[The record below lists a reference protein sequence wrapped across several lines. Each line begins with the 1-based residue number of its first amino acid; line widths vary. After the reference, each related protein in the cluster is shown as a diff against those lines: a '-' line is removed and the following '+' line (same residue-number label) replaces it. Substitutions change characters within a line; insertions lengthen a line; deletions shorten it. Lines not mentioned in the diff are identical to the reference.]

1 MIVLPTATAE
11 EKKIAVDKFVAT
23 AYNNPALM
31 NFIRIA
37 NLTFESA
44 TTTPLILHVKQGVA
58 KGGEATISF

>member
-1 MIVLPTATAE
+1 MITLPPLKPGEA
-11 EKKIAVDKFVAT
+11 KIAVDKFAAT

-44 TTTPLILHVKQGVA
+44 TTTPLILHVKNGVA